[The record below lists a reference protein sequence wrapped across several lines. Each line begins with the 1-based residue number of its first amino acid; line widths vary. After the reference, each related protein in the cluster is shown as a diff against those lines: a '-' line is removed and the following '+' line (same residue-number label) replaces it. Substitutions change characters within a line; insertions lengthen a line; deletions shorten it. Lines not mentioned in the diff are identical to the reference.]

1 MKTNNSKL
9 ETMPEHF
16 YEDGLLKKTE
26 KINLDLLEHQC
37 QSPHLDKKNFLKHL
51 NSMAKVFVFEFK
63 LKTTVPAIMLDSL
76 NSRCYGHFRLGRNGF
91 GLLNEIAINQKHVNQ
106 YNHWHTYGTLLHELI
121 HAEQE
126 QSYMEE
132 KKIPRTNNYHDKA
145 FRQRALS
152 LGLIV
157 DQWGHT
163 KYSPAPSPF
172 LDVLDRMAI
181 KYPQQPSK
189 AETCVSTISS
199 KYNNSKLKPWI
210 CSCKPNPVHVRVAV
224 EDFRARCLKCGQMFV
239 RK

>member
-1 MKTNNSKL
+1 MKTKNSKS
-9 ETMPEHF
+9 ETVGHF
-16 YEDGLLKKTE
+16 YEDELLKKTE
-26 KINLDLLEHQC
+26 KINLALLEHQC
-37 QSPHLDKKNFLKHL
+37 QSPDLEKKDFLKYL
-51 NSMAKVFVFEFK
+51 NAMAEIFVFGFK
-63 LKTTVPAIMLDSL
+63 LKTTVPAIMLDGL
-76 NSRCYGHFRLGRNGF
+76 NSKCYGHFRLGRNGF
-91 GLLNEIAINQKHVNQ
+91 GLLNEIAINQKHISECNYWQ
-106 YNHWHTYGTLLHELI
+106 AYGTLLHELI

-126 QSYMEE
+126 QNRVNEE
-132 KKIPRTNNYHDKA
+132 KITRRNNYHDKA

-172 LDVLDRMAI
+172 FDILDKMAI
-181 KYPQQPSK
+181 KYPQQPESK
-189 AETCVSTISS
+189 GSISIISS
-199 KYNNSKLKPWI
+199 TYDNSKLKPWI